1 LPYRSLRRHR
11 SRLAAAAATSVLAAL
26 GVASAASAATVTVT
40 GDDGATQV
48 GLNAGPVT
56 IRNMNP
62 TVGIAFADTNG
73 QFSAHVAG
81 PDGTAV
87 ADDATC
93 RLNGN
98 TTRYLTFRGN
108 GTYTVTVTN
117 FASYRTDAACARPTS
132 TETYTFTI
140 ASSVAITP
148 PPGPFLMRAPNS
160 FHNNTLSLP
169 VQTNPGASG
178 YDVQYGLGSPVN
190 PDGSL
195 GGSPQTGYVNSTT
208 STIDLNFT
216 IPGTY
221 TVVYRAHNGDYGSPW
236 SAPVN
241 VVALVPFEILSVAWP
256 DSRGPSYLLRGT
268 VTDKTIRGRV
278 SLALAR
284 KGKHNKYGSY
294 KSLGKTSISSRSTF
308 SKRFTE
314 HRTGTYRLRIH
325 YAGSATAPARTVY
338 YTNIRITRRLFYK

>member
-1 LPYRSLRRHR
+1 LPYRSLRRR
-11 SRLAAAAATSVLAAL
+11 SLAVAATSVLAAF

-93 RLNGN
+93 RINGN

-108 GTYTVTVTN
+108 GTYTVTLTN
-117 FASYRTDAACARPTS
+117 YASYRTDANCARPTS

-160 FHNNTLSLP
+160 YHTNTLSLA
-169 VQTNPGASG
+169 VQPNPGASG

-195 GGSPQTGYVNSTT
+195 GGSPQSGYVNTT
-208 STIDLNFT
+208 TGTIDLTFT
-216 IPGTY
+216 VPGTY

-241 VVALVPFEILSVAWP
+241 VVAMVPFDLVGISWP

-268 VTDKTIRGRV
+268 INDKNIRGRV

-284 KGKHNKYGSY
+284 KGKHNKYGTY

-314 HRTGTYRLRIH
+314 RRTGTYRLRVH
-325 YAGSATAPARTVY
+325 YAGSGISPATTVY

>member
-1 LPYRSLRRHR
+1 MPYRSLRRR
-11 SRLAAAAATSVLAAL
+11 VLTAAATSVLAAL
-26 GVASAASAATVTVT
+26 GVASAAQAAATVTVT
-40 GDDGATQV
+40 GDDGNPA
-48 GLNAGPVT
+48 GLNGGPIT

-87 ADDATC
+87 ANDVTC
-93 RLNGN
+93 LTNGN
-98 TTRYLTFRGN
+98 STRYLTFRGN

-117 FASYRTDAACARPTS
+117 YASYRTDANCARPLS

-148 PPGPFLMRAPNS
+148 PAGPFLIRAPNS
-160 FHNNTLSLP
+160 FHSNTLSLP
-169 VQTNPGASG
+169 VQQNPGASG

-195 GGSPQTGYVNSTT
+195 GGAPKSGYVNTT
-208 STIDLNFT
+208 TGTIDLFFT

-241 VVALVPFEILSVAWP
+241 VVAQVPFDMLGLSWP
-256 DSRGPSYLLRGT
+256 DSRGPSYVLKGT
-268 VTDKTIRGRV
+268 VNDKNIRGRI
-278 SLALAR
+278 SLAFAR
-284 KGKHNKYGSY
+284 KGKHNKYGKY
-294 KSLGKTSISSRSTF
+294 KSLGKTSITSKSTF

-325 YAGSATAPARTVY
+325 YAGSAISPAATIY